1 MPLPLLEA
9 AMVLAWSSGFVGVR
23 LAVEAAGVWDAVFW
37 RFVAAT
43 ACLFLIVL
51 MIDPAR
57 RRIDIGRHSV
67 TGLLAMTAFIFGV
80 VMAIDLGVSAGL
92 TALIT
97 ALQPVT
103 TGLLSGIVLKQP
115 ARARQWLGMLIGLA
129 GVGLALS
136 GEIAITAAPI
146 WAYALPFVS
155 MLALTAATMLEE
167 RAKRPETGPEDSPVA
182 VLLVHCLG
190 AAMVFSVVAGIDN
203 SPPPADTVTFVMAVA
218 WLVVFSTIGGFGL
231 YWMCLRRTSP
241 VRVATLLY
249 LSPPITMVWAA
260 LMFGDPITVVAILGF
275 GVCLFGI
282 WVAGSRATGLR
293 AACAPASC
301 GKTG

>member
-1 MPLPLLEA
+1 MPLFFLEA

-23 LAVEAAGVWDAVFW
+23 FAVEAAGVWDTVFW
-37 RFVAAT
+37 RFVVAA

-51 MIDPAR
+51 MINPAR

-67 TGLLAMTAFIFGV
+67 TGLLAVTTFIFGV

-136 GEIAITAAPI
+136 GEIAITAAPV

-167 RAKRPETGPEDSPVA
+167 RAKRPETGPKDSPVA
-182 VLLVHCLG
+182 VLLIHCLG
-190 AAMVFSVVAGIDN
+190 AAMVFSVIAGIDN
-203 SPPPADTVTFVMAVA
+203 SPPPTDTVTFVMAVA

-231 YWMCLRRTSP
+231 YWMCLQRTSP

-249 LSPPITMVWAA
+249 LSPPVTMVWAA
-260 LMFGDPITVVAILGF
+260 LMFGDPVTIAAITGF
-275 GVCLFGI
+275 GVCLLGVWI
-282 WVAGSRATGLR
+282 AQRSAGNPQAPCAECGRTG
-293 AACAPASC
+293 
-301 GKTG
+301 